1 MTRIRRICL
10 SVGERKE
17 WISLV
22 SGSAPN
28 THRVIPTDG
37 EEFEFSPNDEEPLE
51 AQIARLM
58 ENRDA
63 GTAGQ

>member
-1 MTRIRRICL
+1 MCL

-28 THRVIPTDG
+28 THRVIPNEG

-51 AQIARLM
+51 TQISRLM
-58 ENRDA
+58 EDR
-63 GTAGQ
+63 TAETAS

>member
-1 MTRIRRICL
+1 MCL

-22 SGSAPN
+22 TGSAPN
-28 THRVIPTDG
+28 THRVIPAEG

-51 AQIARLM
+51 AQISRLM
-58 ENRDA
+58 ENRA
-63 GTAGQ
+63 AETAD